1 MQSVITPFTDTP
13 DKFLKQI
20 SSGSKSLVIKGG
32 EVGGAA
38 LVDNITNA
46 RILAIYR
53 KRDWIVG
60 VTALKRPKAS
70 YREKI
75 ERRLYSGCRSALR
88 TRLHFSGRSL
98 QGRRM
103 SFPLA
108 PGRARSCGWRGCFC
122 DCAS

>member
-13 DKFLKQI
+13 DKFSEADLQRFKE
-20 SSGSKSLVIKGG
+20 LVIKGG

-53 KRDWIVG
+53 EEGLIVG
-60 VTALKRPKAS
+60 VTALKRPNAS

-75 ERRLYSGCRSALR
+75 ER
-88 TRLHFSGRSL
+88 
-98 QGRRM
+98 
-103 SFPLA
+103 
-108 PGRARSCGWRGCFC
+108 
-122 DCAS
+122 